1 MGACHGSQLNGSL
14 LQGPAV
20 VGGGH
25 QETGTSPQGWV
36 GVAADRRLVAAE
48 ELRQNP
54 AWNWGSGLQEG
65 VGEARASLVEGWEA
79 QERGS
84 AVLGA
89 MAELGFGGAE
99 GCWV

>member
-1 MGACHGSQLNGSL
+1 M
-14 LQGPAV
+14 V

-25 QETGTSPQGWV
+25 QETGTSLQGWA
-36 GVAADRRLVAAE
+36 GVVADRRLAAAAE

-65 VGEARASLVEGWEA
+65 VGEARASLVEGWGA
-79 QERGS
+79 QERGL
-84 AVLGA
+84 AVLGV